1 MRLGIRSYRN
11 TFKRKYSIGMWRV
24 TENLLYEERITS
36 GSFLPSNSNIH
47 DDYVSLW
54 ISITMPFNNWLF
66 VPALF
71 AKYIVR
77 LEMIVLLMLDT
88 NTHTHEESIFFSI
101 VPNVQFAFGIFSRSD
116 GDDSFFLLFSYNGMA
131 SGMEMVENVLP
142 NESKKMLLMF
152 YNDISCLFCSLF
164 IWKWH
169 RTAIKTPSMFL
180 FIYMGFSCT

>member
-101 VPNVQFAFGIFSRSD
+101 VAHSEYFHEVMAMTLS
-116 GDDSFFLLFSYNGMA
+116 SFCLAIMEWLLGWKWLRMCYRTSQ
-131 SGMEMVENVLP
+131 
-142 NESKKMLLMF
+142 KKLLMF